1 MNEFDP
7 FDLPSQEAASKK
19 AQEAN
24 KLAKANDDDDFKW
37 FMSNKRGR
45 RIMYR
50 WLEKTGV
57 YRTSFNH
64 SGSVTAF
71 NEGAR
76 NIGLQFLHQIHETC
90 PEHYLT
96 MLTEAKR
103 INDN

>member
-7 FDLPSQEAASKK
+7 LDLEGQEQASKK
-19 AQEAN
+19 AQDAN
-24 KLAKANDDDDFKW
+24 RLAKSYDDDDFKW

-50 WLEKTGV
+50 WLEKTGI

-71 NEGAR
+71 NEGSR
-76 NIGLQFLHQIHETC
+76 NIGLQFLHQIHEIC

-96 MLTEAKR
+96 MLLEAKKL
-103 INDN
+103 NDN